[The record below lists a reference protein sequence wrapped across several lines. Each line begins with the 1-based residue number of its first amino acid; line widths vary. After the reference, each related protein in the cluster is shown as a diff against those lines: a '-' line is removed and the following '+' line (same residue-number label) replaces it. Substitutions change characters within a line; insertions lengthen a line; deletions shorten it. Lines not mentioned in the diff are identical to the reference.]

1 MLVPGDKEIL
11 ALHEKHA
18 PSQEAFDLV
27 YTHCVIVCG
36 IAEQLLRRPGSGLD
50 AELVRAG
57 SLLHDIGVYRL
68 YDADGKLDD
77 SGYVRHGLLGHE
89 LLAGEGFPETVCR
102 FASCHTGVGLSREDV
117 RRQGLPLPVAD
128 YLAVSAE
135 EQLVMYADKFHSKTD
150 PPVFLTAGSY
160 AAGIRQ
166 FGEDKAAVFG
176 SLRVRFG
183 EPDLTPFMDEYGHAL
198 A

>member
-1 MLVPGDKEIL
+1 MPIPGDKEIL

-18 PSQEAFDLV
+18 PTQEAFDLV

-36 IAEQLLRRPGSGLD
+36 IAGQLLRRPGPGLD

-77 SGYVRHGLLGHE
+77 SEYVQHGLLGHK
-89 LLAGEGFPETVCR
+89 LLAEEGFPETFCR

-117 RRQGLPLPVAD
+117 RRQGLPLPAAD

-150 PPVFLTAGSY
+150 PPVFVTAGSY
-160 AAGIRQ
+160 AASIRRY
-166 FGEDKAAVFG
+166 GEDKAAAFG
-176 SLRVRFG
+176 AMRERFG
-183 EPDLTPFMDEYGHAL
+183 EPDLAPFMDEYGHAL